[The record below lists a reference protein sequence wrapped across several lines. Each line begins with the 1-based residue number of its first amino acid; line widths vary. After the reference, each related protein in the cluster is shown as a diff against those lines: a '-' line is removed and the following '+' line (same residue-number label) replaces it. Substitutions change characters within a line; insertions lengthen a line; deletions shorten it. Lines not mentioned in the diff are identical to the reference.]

1 MKKERRG
8 AVRVFYKKDQGID
21 ANRRVAK
28 GSDVHV
34 MTCAFAIVSRD
45 AMFIEIEPR
54 DETS

>member
-1 MKKERRG
+1 M
-8 AVRVFYKKDQGID
+8 FFDKKDEGID
-21 ANRRVAK
+21 ANRRVSK
-28 GSDVHV
+28 GSDVRV

>member
-1 MKKERRG
+1 MKKDVEERY
-8 AVRVFYKKDQGID
+8 AFFDKEDEGID

-28 GSDVHV
+28 GSDVRV